1 MKCFKKRSEINN
13 ITFHLKKLEKQD
25 QIKCKASKRKEIVK
39 IRVGINELEK
49 KSTKPKF
56 NYLR

>member
-1 MKCFKKRSEINN
+1 MLKKKRSEINN

-49 KSTKPKF
+49 NQQNQSLTI
-56 NYLR
+56 